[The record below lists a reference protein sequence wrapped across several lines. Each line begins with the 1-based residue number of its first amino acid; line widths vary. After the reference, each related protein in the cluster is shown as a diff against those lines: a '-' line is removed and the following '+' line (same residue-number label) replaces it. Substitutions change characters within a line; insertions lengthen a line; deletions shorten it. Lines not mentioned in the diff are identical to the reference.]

1 MINLSLLI
9 FLIEISCKD
18 ALLLVES
25 LKISTL
31 IFKLIAVLY
40 RSSFKAIKGIIAIVV
55 SSDFKKVGNK
65 NNKLFPEPVADI
77 YITRGILLKIA
88 SIASFYSIDLNV
100 AELSLKNLFKPSFRL
115 IEFIIKSLSSISNS

>member
-1 MINLSLLI
+1 MLI
-9 FLIEISCKD
+9 F
-18 ALLLVES
+18 ES
-25 LKISTL
+25 
-31 IFKLIAVLY
+31 IAVLY

-77 YITRGILLKIA
+77 YITREILLKIA
-88 SIASFYSIDLNV
+88 SIASFCSIDLNV

-115 IEFIIKSLSSISNS
+115 IEFIIKSLSSLSNS